1 MLNEM
6 KRYTHPFILALTA
19 LLVGSLL
26 PSCHLYR
33 HYERPETTFVD
44 HLYRRIPTDTL
55 PQKSPSLTSWQWQDF
70 FTDSLLRQWITIGL
84 RHNTDLRIAHLKV
97 CEAEMTLKAS
107 RQAFLPAVSFNAQG
121 SIQSVNAE
129 AANKSYNL
137 SPTASWEVDL
147 FGRLQNAKRAAAAAL
162 EQSKAYEQAV
172 QTRLVAS
179 IAEGYY
185 TLLMLDEQLKISR
198 HTLENWEENIRTLS
212 ALKRAGKTNEAA
224 VLQAK
229 ANKLS
234 VESSVLT
241 LERQIRA
248 QENAFC
254 TLLAIVPQGIARGEL
269 SEQTFPE
276 EFSLGIPMELV
287 SRRPDVRQAEEMLAE
302 AYYLTQEARAAFYP
316 SITLGG
322 TIGWSDGSGAAIANP
337 ASWLMSA
344 VGQLTQPIFNRG
356 RNKANLKIAQA
367 RQEQAQL
374 AFRQQLL
381 EAGAEVNNAL
391 ILWQTARQR
400 LEVDK
405 KQVMTLRAAVWN
417 TKLLMKHGLTNYLE
431 VLTAQQN
438 LLQAEL
444 TESTDKYDEIQG
456 IITLYHALGGGL

>member
-1 MLNEM
+1 M
-6 KRYTHPFILALTA
+6 KRYTYPIMLLLLAVTLGGWLT
-19 LLVGSLL
+19 
-26 PSCHLYR
+26 SCNLYR
-33 HYERPETTFVD
+33 HYERPETSFVD

-55 PQKSPSLTSWQWQDF
+55 PEQEPALATWQWQEF

-84 RHNTDLRIAHLKV
+84 RHNTDLRIARLKV
-97 CEAEMTLKAS
+97 SEAEATLKTS
-107 RQAFLPAVSFNAQG
+107 RLALLPSLSFGANG
-121 SIQSVNAE
+121 SIQGEIGEVAT
-129 AANKSYNL
+129 KSYTL
-137 SPTASWEVDL
+137 APTAQWEVDI
-147 FGRLQNAKRAAAAAL
+147 FGRLQNAKRGAVAAL
-162 EQSKAYEQAV
+162 EQSRAYEQAV
-172 QTRLVAS
+172 QTQLVAA

-234 VESSVLT
+234 VEASVLT

-254 TLLAIVPQGIARGEL
+254 TLLAIVPQGIARGL
-269 SEQTFPE
+269 LTEQHFPE
-276 EFSLGIPMELV
+276 AFSLGLPLELV
-287 SRRPDVRQAEEMLAE
+287 SRRPDVRQAEEALAE
-302 AYYLTQEARAAFYP
+302 AFYATNQARSAFYP
-316 SITLGG
+316 TLTLGG
-322 TIGWSDGSGAAIANP
+322 TLGWSDSSGASIANP
-337 ASWLMSA
+337 GSWILNA
-344 VGQLTQPIFNRG
+344 VGQLTQPIFSQG
-356 RNKANLKIAQA
+356 RNRANLKIAQA

-374 AFRQQLL
+374 SFRQQLL
-381 EAGAEVNNAL
+381 EAGTEVNNAL

-400 LEVDK
+400 LEVDR
-405 KQVMTLRAAVWN
+405 KQVLTLRAAVWN

-444 TESTDKYDEIQG
+444 TESTDRYDEIQG